1 MKTYF
6 TARHFDASEDL
17 KQYSLDAVEK
27 LQKFYDRIIDVD
39 IVLEPS
45 SSDEEPQMAEINVNV
60 PQSHLKSI
68 ETAPTYEQAVNEAVD
83 NITRQLKKYKD
94 KRQAKKK

>member
-1 MKTYF
+1 MKKFF

-17 KQYSLDAVEK
+17 KQFSLDSVEK
-27 LQKFYDRIIDVD
+27 LQKFYDNIIDVD

-60 PQSHLKSI
+60 PKSHLKSV
-68 ETAPTYEQAVNEAVD
+68 ETAATYEQAVNEAVD
-83 NITRQLKKYKD
+83 NISRQLKKYKE
-94 KRQAKKK
+94 KRNAKT